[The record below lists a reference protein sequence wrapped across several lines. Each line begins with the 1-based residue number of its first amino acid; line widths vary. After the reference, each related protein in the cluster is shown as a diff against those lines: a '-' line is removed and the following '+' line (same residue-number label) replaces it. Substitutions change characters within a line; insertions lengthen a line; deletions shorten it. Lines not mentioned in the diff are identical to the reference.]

1 MSFRTPDEA
10 IALAN
15 NTRYG
20 LAASVWSES
29 IGLAMETASRLQ
41 AGVVWIN
48 STNLFDAASGFGGYR
63 ESGFG
68 REGGREGMWEY
79 LRTQSEKAEPM
90 ASPET
95 AEPEPSALP
104 VADAETSMR
113 GLPGIDRTAKLYIG
127 GKQAR
132 PDSGYSYTVLG
143 ADGHPAGQAGLGNRK
158 DIRNAVEAAHQ
169 AKAWGAA
176 TGHNRAQVLYYL
188 AENLA
193 ARAVEFEARVASL
206 TGAGAEAAEAEVSL
220 AIRRMFYYAAQADK
234 FDGAVHATRTRN
246 VTLAMVEPWG
256 VMGIIC
262 PDEAPLLGFVS
273 LVLPALA
280 LGNRVIA
287 VPSSRHALIATDL
300 YQVFDTSDLPP
311 GVINIVTGAR
321 DELAK
326 ILAQHDDVAAL
337 WYVGS
342 HAGST
347 MVERE
352 SAGNLKATWVSHGR
366 PRDWLSAE
374 GQGPQYL
381 RRASQVKNIWVP
393 YGE

>member
-1 MSFRTPDEA
+1 
-10 IALAN
+10 
-15 NTRYG
+15 
-20 LAASVWSES
+20 
-29 IGLAMETASRLQ
+29 
-41 AGVVWIN
+41 
-48 STNLFDAASGFGGYR
+48 
-63 ESGFG
+63 
-68 REGGREGMWEY
+68 
-79 LRTQSEKAEPM
+79 M

-104 VADAETSMR
+104 VADAETPMR

-143 ADGHPAGQAGLGNRK
+143 ADGHPAGQAGLGKRK

-169 AKAWGAA
+169 AKDWGAA
-176 TGHNRAQVLYYL
+176 TDHNRAQVLYYH

-193 ARAVEFEARVASL
+193 ARAAEFEARVAGL
-206 TGAGAEAAEAEVSL
+206 TGAAPEAAKEEVSL

-311 GVINIVTGAR
+311 GVINIVTGGR

-366 PRDWLSAE
+366 PLDWLSAE
-374 GQGPQYL
+374 GQGTQYL
-381 RRASQVKNIWVP
+381 CRASQVKNIWVP